1 MMAFTSRLVAL
12 RHEYP
17 VLRAST
23 FLYGQEEIAPGVL
36 DVDWFDERGEHLSS
50 EDWGN
55 PEGRALTMRRA
66 SRLADGTVEVM
77 TLLMNASDTPLHFT
91 LPEPATFSRRMLVD
105 SANPGAEERD
115 LEAGETLEVCD
126 RSAVLFVSQLEQP
139 AS

>member
-1 MMAFTSRLVAL
+1 
-12 RHEYP
+12 
-17 VLRAST
+17 
-23 FLYGQEEIAPGVL
+23 
-36 DVDWFDERGEHLSS
+36 
-50 EDWGN
+50 
-55 PEGRALTMRRA
+55 
-66 SRLADGTVEVM
+66 M

-139 AS
+139 AP